1 MSSIISFLLHEIDS
15 STADL
20 VGFPFSELNRKME
33 STRVGRGF
41 ANSRVPKKE
50 EIEYGMEQ
58 GEGHQ
63 SRVSSSRRT
72 RSQLAPDWTIN
83 DSLILVNEIAA
94 VEGEC
99 LNALSTYQKWKII
112 AENCTALDV
121 SRTFNQ
127 CRRKWD
133 SLLFE
138 YNKIKKWE
146 SRSRNVSFWTL
157 ESERRREL
165 GLPVDFERELF
176 KAIDDLVSSQE
187 VRSDTDPGTDPEAE
201 DDRLEV
207 IAEYGPKKQ
216 KRREMPQKTTS
227 LEEKEQMM
235 VMKLRENADL
245 IDAIVKGNLVDSV
258 DFGLGGS
265 KNRETLQADF
275 KRRQGDKLI
284 ACLRDIADTLDQLRD
299 IVQKC
304 G

>member
-1 MSSIISFLLHEIDS
+1 
-15 STADL
+15 
-20 VGFPFSELNRKME
+20 ME

>member
-1 MSSIISFLLHEIDS
+1 
-15 STADL
+15 
-20 VGFPFSELNRKME
+20 ME

-207 IAEYGPKKQ
+207 IAEYGFPEPLRLGSSGKSFGKICGSFDQLAGAGSGPKKQ

-258 DFGLGGS
+258 DFGLGVQRIERLS
-265 KNRETLQADF
+265 RQILKDVKATSLLPASETS
-275 KRRQGDKLI
+275 LI
-284 ACLRDIADTLDQLRD
+284 PLTSFAI
-299 IVQKC
+299 
-304 G
+304 

>member
-1 MSSIISFLLHEIDS
+1 
-15 STADL
+15 
-20 VGFPFSELNRKME
+20 ME

-41 ANSRVPKKE
+41 ANSRAPKKE

-72 RSQLAPDWTIN
+72 RSQVAPDWTIN

-121 SRTFNQ
+121 SRTLNQ

-187 VRSDTDPGTDPEAE
+187 VRSDTDPGTDPEAG

-216 KRREMPQKTTS
+216 KRREMPQNTTS

>member
-1 MSSIISFLLHEIDS
+1 M
-15 STADL
+15 DL
-20 VGFPFSELNRKME
+20 EPFSELNRKME

-201 DDRLEV
+201 DDKLEV

-245 IDAIVKGNLVDSV
+245 IDAIVKGNLVDGV

>member
-1 MSSIISFLLHEIDS
+1 
-15 STADL
+15 
-20 VGFPFSELNRKME
+20 ME

-201 DDRLEV
+201 DDKLEV

>member
-1 MSSIISFLLHEIDS
+1 MQ
-15 STADL
+15 
-20 VGFPFSELNRKME
+20 PFSELNRKME

>member
-1 MSSIISFLLHEIDS
+1 
-15 STADL
+15 
-20 VGFPFSELNRKME
+20 ME

-201 DDRLEV
+201 DDKLEV

-245 IDAIVKGNLVDSV
+245 IDAIVKGNLVDGV

>member
-1 MSSIISFLLHEIDS
+1 MQ
-15 STADL
+15 
-20 VGFPFSELNRKME
+20 PFSELNRKME

-245 IDAIVKGNLVDSV
+245 IDAIVKGNLVDGV

>member
-1 MSSIISFLLHEIDS
+1 MQ
-15 STADL
+15 
-20 VGFPFSELNRKME
+20 PFSELNRKME

-201 DDRLEV
+201 DDKLEV